1 MSDRERKGLWPILV
15 IALIAMWS
23 GYAAFGGVARVIV
36 DWLRFGGERQER
48 DFKAGAAAVTVVYF
62 EIMNKKLTIPTNQ
75 NVGDVAW
82 QRFSQ
87 AKR

>member
-1 MSDRERKGLWPILV
+1 MGR
-15 IALIAMWS
+15 
-23 GYAAFGGVARVIV
+23 
-36 DWLRFGGERQER
+36 RFGRERQER
-48 DFKAGAAAVTVVYF
+48 DFKAGAAAATVVYF